1 MDNKTIARSFNMLG
15 KLMDLHGE
23 NPFKIRSYYS
33 AYNILRKQEKAL
45 IDMDTEEIQS
55 INGLGKAI
63 SGKIEELKTKG
74 YMDTLERFKQMTPP
88 GIIEMLT
95 VRGFGPKKVS
105 AVWNQLGI
113 TNIGELLQACNE
125 NRLVALKGFGLKTQE
140 TLKGKLKYFQSSQ
153 GFFHYADA
161 IPAIKKI
168 EIFLNENLNGNA
180 VIVGDVTQENQVI
193 KGINVLVIEEFE
205 DQVVAFVEE
214 HKEEEKSESNVDGID
229 VHIDAISQEEFAVEQ
244 LARNSTED
252 YMEYLQDEYEY
263 EPESFLD
270 LLNEEAILT
279 ELDVDYLAPPQRE
292 LFDSRPQ
299 DRTEDSLITAKDIK
313 GIVHSH
319 STYSDGLHSLKDMAN
334 FCKKEGFEY
343 LLITDH
349 SQTAFYADGLKPD
362 RVKEQWAEIDE
373 LNKTLGDFQIFKG
386 IESDILNDGSL
397 DYDDEILKEFD
408 VVIASIHS
416 NLGMTEEKATTRLLN
431 AIKNPYTKILGHP
444 TGRLLLSREA
454 YPIDHVAI
462 IDACAEHDVVIELN
476 AHPNRL
482 DIDYHWIDYCREKGV
497 MISINPDAHSKEAIH
512 MVEHGVRVARKAYV
526 IPEENLSSLSIKAFK
541 EKFKI
546 N

>member
-1 MDNKTIARSFNMLG
+1 MDNKTIARSFNMLS

-23 NPFKIRSYYS
+23 NPFKIRSYYT
-33 AYNILRKQEKAL
+33 AYNILRKQEKPL
-45 IDMDTEEIQS
+45 IEMNVDEIQS

-63 SGKIEELKTKG
+63 SGKIDELRTKG
-74 YMDTLERFKQMTPP
+74 YMDTLERFKEMTPP

-105 AVWNQLGI
+105 AVWNQLNI
-113 TNIGELLQACNE
+113 TTIGELLQACNE

-140 TLKGKLKYFQSSQ
+140 SLKNKLKYFQSSQ

-161 IPAIKKI
+161 IPAISKLQNHI
-168 EIFLNENLNGNA
+168 HEHMDGNA
-180 VIVGDVTQENQVI
+180 AIVGDAAKENQVI
-193 KGINVLVIEEFE
+193 EGISILVIEDFE
-205 DQVVAFVEE
+205 EQILSFVEE
-214 HKEEEKSESNVDGID
+214 NKDPEKEEQNIDGIA
-229 VHIDAISQEEFAVEQ
+229 VHVDAISQEEFAVEQ
-244 LARNSTED
+244 LSRNSTED
-252 YMEYLQDEYEY
+252 YIEYLQEEYEY
-263 EPESFLD
+263 EPEEYLD
-270 LLNEEAILT
+270 LLNEEAILVD
-279 ELDVDYLAPPQRE
+279 LDVEYLAPPQRE

-299 DRTEDSLITAKDIK
+299 DRKEDDLITTRDIK
-313 GIVHSH
+313 GIIHSH
-319 STYSDGLHSLKDMAN
+319 STYSDGLHSLKEMAEYT
-334 FCKKEGFEY
+334 KKSGFEY

-349 SQTAFYADGLKPD
+349 SQTAFYADGLKPE
-362 RVKEQWAEIDE
+362 RVKEQWKEIDE
-373 LNKTLGDFQIFKG
+373 LNKSLGDFQIFKG

-397 DYDDEILKEFD
+397 DYEEDILQGFD

-431 AIKNPYTKILGHP
+431 AIKNPHTKILGHP

-462 IDACAEHDVVIELN
+462 IDACSEHNVVIELN

-482 DIDYHWIDYCREKGV
+482 DLDYHWIDYCREKGV
-497 MISINPDAHSKEAIH
+497 MISINPDAHSREAIH

-526 IPEENLSSLSIKAFK
+526 TPEENLSCLSIEAFK
-541 EKFKI
+541 NKFEI